1 MLWLLLWVIRCEDG
15 DQSLNADILVNTV
28 NLSTSGW
35 ILANLIVL
43 GASGSSSTRISLG
56 LCFLKGCSVWWL
68 IPTVNSRELRYTWAW
83 IAHIFGCVWR
93 PLQRGLIEAIRCT
106 LVASDNFLW
115 VGILGQI
122 KRKRRKWVGHWHL
135 FLIPDGLRSGVLAM
149 CCHWHE
155 CCGTSLP
162 WWIPPSRTRSP
173 NKSFPPSAVFCQ
185 VFESQWWE
193 QLNKNV
199 SREKDLLNTA
209 YCIEVE
215 NRIIFTRD

>member
-1 MLWLLLWVIRCEDG
+1 METRVWMQTFQSILSIFLL
-15 DQSLNADILVNTV
+15 
-28 NLSTSGW
+28 
-35 ILANLIVL
+35 LANLIVL
-43 GASGSSSTRISLG
+43 GASGSSSTRISLS
-56 LCFLKGCSVWWL
+56 LCFSKGCSVWWF

-83 IAHIFGCVWR
+83 IVHIIGCVWR
-93 PLQRGLIEAIRCT
+93 PLQRGLIEEWRCT
-106 LVASDNFLW
+106 LMASDNFLW
-115 VGILGQI
+115 AGVLGQI

-135 FLIPDGLRSGVLAM
+135 FLISDGLRSGVLAK

-162 WWIPPSRTRSP
+162 WWIPPSLTRSP
-173 NKSFPPSAVFCQ
+173 NKSFPTSAVFCQ

-199 SREKDLLNTA
+199 SREKYLLNIA

-215 NRIIFTRD
+215 NRLIFTRD